1 MPTANRP
8 WKGVVVLLIT
18 LLVVIV
24 IGCGGGGGGGG
35 TGLTTATGGTTAGG
49 TTGTPG
55 NGTAQFTIQWPSLPS
70 ASFRALPS
78 YTMSVV
84 ISVFTFDTNQIVAQ
98 QTIDR
103 TQSTAYQQVVP
114 FTLPA
119 GKYNIVVEAK
129 PNAAGGGDTI
139 ATDTVTTTVSE
150 GQTASTTLV
159 FTALVTKMFIDD
171 LPATATIGT
180 PFQVHAHAED
190 QNGNAILLPSD
201 ALHWSIISGSSFAT
215 ITSDGIFTPNAPG
228 PVTIQVEEVDS
239 GLKATKSITLQ
250 QGSQNGVVV
259 IVS

>member
-18 LLVVIV
+18 LLVVIL
-24 IGCGGGGGGGG
+24 IGCGGGGGGG
-35 TGLTTATGGTTAGG
+35 TGGTTTTGGGTSGG
-49 TTGTPG
+49 TTGNPG
-55 NGTAQFTIQWPSLPS
+55 NGTAQFTIEWPSLPGVL
-70 ASFRALPS
+70 FRDLPS

-84 ISVFTFDTNQIVAQ
+84 ISAYTFDTNQIVAQ

-103 TQSTAYQQVVP
+103 TQPTAYQQVVP

-139 ATDTVTTTVSE
+139 ATDTTTVTVAE

-159 FTALVTKMFIDD
+159 FTSLVAKMFIDD
-171 LPATATIGT
+171 LPPTATIGT

-190 QNGNAILLPSD
+190 QDGNAILLPST
-201 ALHWSIISGSSFAT
+201 ALRWSIISGSSFAS

-228 PVTIQVEEVDS
+228 SVTIQVEEVDS

-250 QGSQNGVVV
+250 QGSGNGVVV